1 MEAATALRETGRSS
15 ASPAERPRTKARPAP
30 RRKPRRK
37 AAPAK
42 RKPRAS
48 ASRARA
54 SQAPA
59 GRLVRPALA
68 GAALFPQAAVR
79 SAGAVRDLSESGLIH
94 QLTRGRSWIAVLCAL
109 LGGIVALNVLSLSLT
124 AGSGQTSLQ
133 IGSLKTEV
141 SSLRAQIEEKLAA
154 YKVEAEAARLGL
166 ANPDPKAITFL
177 SAKDA
182 NAQRVAH
189 LLATDGFLLAP
200 SQPSSYPA
208 PGTSYA
214 PIPTASPTATT
225 TTAATPTTAA
235 PTQTAPTTTAPPST
249 APAPS
254 GEGAGTAGSGTSS
267 GSASSTTGGVGL

>member
-1 MEAATALRETGRSS
+1 MEAATA
-15 ASPAERPRTKARPAP
+15 RTARPAP
-30 RRKPRRK
+30 RRKPRSK
-37 AAPAK
+37 PAPAK
-42 RKPRAS
+42 RRPRPRT
-48 ASRARA
+48 SRARA
-54 SQAPA
+54 GQPAA

-68 GAALFPQAAVR
+68 GAALFPQAAMR
-79 SAGAVRDLSESGLIH
+79 SAGAVRDFSDSGLI
-94 QLTRGRSWIAVLCAL
+94 QGLTRGRSWIAVLCAL

-133 IGSLKTEV
+133 IDELKTEV
-141 SSLRAQIEEKLAA
+141 SSLNAQIEEKLAA

-177 SAKDA
+177 SANGA
-182 NAQRVAH
+182 NARRVAH

-214 PIPTASPTATT
+214 PVPSSSPATT
-225 TTAATPTTAA
+225 TTTSAMPTTAA
-235 PTQTAPTTTAPPST
+235 PTQTAPTTTAPPSE

-254 GEGAGTAGSGTSS
+254 GEADGTAGSGTSS
-267 GSASSTTGGVGL
+267 GSTSSTTGGVGL